1 MALLFENNF
10 DSTVTSSS
18 SSTAYQNAVTAVE
31 TFLSAQLTT
40 FDPTADVT
48 LKINWRFDTVDA
60 NGKAFGPNTLAN
72 NIFGSN
78 LVEVSY
84 SDIRNALLAH
94 VDSNDSNPGDDA
106 AFTTALPVADP
117 AVNSNPGTNTTHWWV
132 TRGQEKLLGINGVAG
147 DAGDAASDP
156 DTSVT
161 LNSVFPFDF
170 DRSDGISAGQTDAF
184 GVIAHELTEVAMGRF
199 MFGGVPFTSGG
210 SPTATNN
217 YSLMDLLHFVS
228 AANGAPGRAI
238 FENGSNNIISFS
250 GTQGDPN
257 FNLALDNNGDIAD
270 PSDSDSDVINAITQ
284 TDLRIMD
291 AIGWTRVHGL
301 DDHSQDA
308 SNQRGSQR

>member
-40 FDPTADVT
+40 FYPTADVT

-106 AFTTALPVADP
+106 AFTAAL
-117 AVNSNPGTNTTHWWV
+117 
-132 TRGQEKLLGINGVAG
+132 
-147 DAGDAASDP
+147 
-156 DTSVT
+156 
-161 LNSVFPFDF
+161 
-170 DRSDGISAGQTDAF
+170 
-184 GVIAHELTEVAMGRF
+184 
-199 MFGGVPFTSGG
+199 
-210 SPTATNN
+210 
-217 YSLMDLLHFVS
+217 
-228 AANGAPGRAI
+228 
-238 FENGSNNIISFS
+238 
-250 GTQGDPN
+250 
-257 FNLALDNNGDIAD
+257 
-270 PSDSDSDVINAITQ
+270 
-284 TDLRIMD
+284 
-291 AIGWTRVHGL
+291 
-301 DDHSQDA
+301 
-308 SNQRGSQR
+308 